1 MNYSGLTKTFV
12 FGIQIVRFILAYALF
27 AERGVMNINKP
38 TLLLDKNRAV
48 RNIERMAK
56 KAKKYNVRFRPHF
69 KTHQAAHVG
78 VWFREFG
85 VSAITVSSLDMAW
98 YFAQYGWKDITVAF
112 PVNILEIEKINALAG
127 DIHLHLLVESP
138 EIVQFL
144 EKRLLPGTFA
154 NIWIKIDTGYQRTGI
169 EWHQFERTIDLANRV
184 TQSKNLMLQGI
195 LTHAGQTY
203 HARSKGE
210 VQTMYTDTVTSMN
223 VVRGQLGAEG
233 FANLEISVGDTPG
246 CSIVKNLGEVNE
258 IRPGNFVFYDVMQLA
273 IGACKQEDIAVAVAC
288 PVVAK
293 HEERHE
299 LVLYGG
305 AVHLSKESIAISP
318 AGSAETAM
326 YGYIVGP
333 VLKQGKGLEQQGWGQ
348 IIEHTYVSKLSQEH
362 GIVKTDQDFFQQV
375 HIGDVL
381 LVLPVHSCLTANLL
395 RKYVILDGEV
405 IAVMKV

>member
-1 MNYSGLTKTFV
+1 
-12 FGIQIVRFILAYALF
+12 
-27 AERGVMNINKP
+27 MNITKP

-56 KAKKYNVRFRPHF
+56 KVKKHSIRFRPHF
-69 KTHQAAHVG
+69 KTHQAAQVG

-85 VSAITVSSLDMAW
+85 VNAITVSSLDMAW

-138 EIVQFL
+138 EVVQFL
-144 EKRLLPGTFA
+144 GKRLLPGMFV
-154 NIWIKIDTGYQRTGI
+154 NIWIKIDTGSRRTGI
-169 EWHQFERTIDLANRV
+169 EWHHFEKTIELAKLI
-184 TQSKNLMLQGI
+184 TQSKNLILQGI

-210 VQTMYTDTVTSMN
+210 VRSVYTDTVTSMN

-233 FANLEISVGDTPG
+233 FTNLEISVGDTPG
-246 CSIVKNLGEVNE
+246 CSVVKSLGEVDE
-258 IRPGNFVFYDVMQLA
+258 IRPGNFVFYDVMQLTL
-273 IGACKQEDIAVAVAC
+273 GACKEEDIAVAVAC

-305 AVHLSKESIAISP
+305 AVHLSKESISISSV
-318 AGSAETAM
+318 GSPEIAM
-326 YGYIVGP
+326 YGYIAGP
-333 VLKQGKGLEQQGWGQ
+333 VLNQGKGLEQNGWGH

-362 GIVKTDQDFFQQV
+362 GIVKTDQDFFNQV
-375 HIGDVL
+375 NIGDVL

-395 RKYVILDGEV
+395 RKYVTLEGEV
-405 IAVMKV
+405 IAVIKV